1 MPRYEVTVTEE
12 LLHRLIVDAPDE
24 ESAERTAVRAVT
36 EDGASYFMSCE
47 DRTATVH
54 GLAKDYE
61 DTDETFD
68 PLTDTDEDI

>member
-24 ESAERTAVRAVT
+24 EAAERVARRAVI
-36 EDGASYFMSCE
+36 EDDASYFMSCE